1 MVLFFS
7 SFSKLFQSWY
17 YLLPSHALCY
27 RTSCTS
33 VLVYLIFL
41 FDRGI
46 YFLLK
51 TLGIILNHIFQL
63 NCGKFFWDM
72 FSHEV
77 SYFCCSCFFDYFWR
91 VSVCT
96 FLFITHLWM
105 WKFFHDQLLVASWSL
120 QEFSLWLVVGCMYE
134 FSLPFVAIMSHQSSK
149 QALQTFPQWRFL
161 FYPLHQK
168 PGSCKSGLWCSLK
181 KLDSFEIDFQEF
193 LGMAIAAFTLGLLP
207 PHYRDNI
214 LLSTW
219 PKRALLMFLVWLVG
233 TGTMLTL

>member
-7 SFSKLFQSWY
+7 FFSKLFQSWY
-17 YLLPSHALCY
+17 HLLPSHAISY
-27 RTSCTS
+27 RTSYTS
-33 VLVYLIFL
+33 VLFYLIFL

-51 TLGIILNHIFQL
+51 TLGITFNHIFQL
-63 NCGKFFWDM
+63 NCGKFFLGHV
-72 FSHEV
+72 FSQGIILLL
-77 SYFCCSCFFDYFWR
+77 
-91 VSVCT
+91 
-96 FLFITHLWM
+96 FLFFWLFLKSESMYLSVYYSSLHVEVLPWSPVCGRL
-105 WKFFHDQLLVASWSL
+105 KFAGILIVSGGGLHVWVLIAI
-120 QEFSLWLVVGCMYE
+120 M
-134 FSLPFVAIMSHQSSK
+134 AIMSHQSSK
-149 QALQTFPQWRFL
+149 QALQNFPQWRFL

-207 PHYRDNI
+207 PHYRDKTP
-214 LLSTW
+214 LSTW